1 MTNVSKRLEQIIS
14 KELEKNIIPVKIKDG
29 ILVGN
34 ILIKSQNHLKFLYKN
49 NELIYGEIFLN
60 RAAIFIANIMAKTK
74 SSMLADQIYQ
84 ADKDFSKYFID
95 SQLMRTNYEKSIKNK
110 DFVKA
115 DMFWSRYEQAKD
127 RAQLAKSRVESLT
140 KY

>member
-1 MTNVSKRLEQIIS
+1 MTNVSKRLEQIVS
-14 KELEKNIIPVKIKDG
+14 KELEKNIIPVKVEEG

-34 ILIKSQNHLKFLYKN
+34 VLIKSRDHLKFLYKN
-49 NELIYGEIFLN
+49 GELIYGEIFLN

-74 SSMLADQIYQ
+74 FSTLADQIYQ
-84 ADKDFSKYFID
+84 ADRDFSKYFID
-95 SQLMRTNYEKSIKNK
+95 GQLMRTNYENSIKNR
-110 DFVKA
+110 DFDRA
-115 DMFWSRYEQAKD
+115 DVYWSRYEQAKD